1 MEKLLNNRI
10 SWWLEHQNIL
20 PGSQNGFRKGR
31 SCADNLTLLCV
42 DVLKSFKSGEATAAM
57 FLDIKAAYDN
67 VLPDVLLFKLKRL
80 GFPMNTLAFVYNLVS
95 ERSLRFQFGEID
107 ETYTAF
113 RGLPQGSVL
122 SPILYAI
129 YVLELEQVVSRVYGC
144 YILQYADDACLY
156 SSHQNTN
163 TAIERVK
170 EAMDDVCSYLDS
182 LGLDLSVKKTQFCI
196 FDKRNGRKVNSPKW
210 NITVRGCSISN
221 AEMVRFLGVDLHTRM
236 SWKTHIEKI
245 DKKCRNALKTIN
257 CLRRTWWGAD
267 PLLLLRIYRA
277 LIRSRLEYGGLI
289 LFNLTKSEKSKLD
302 RIQFRSLRAALGYS
316 SSTPCN
322 VILAEAKEPPLDIR
336 FRYLASN
343 FLARAASRI
352 DHKVLLVLQEVADLE
367 DTPTLINRDGWVNLV
382 VSFREIDKY
391 RHLIMSSNGPL
402 CYEYGFESIM
412 HHPQVSF
419 DEGEEINGSKRCQ
432 ELFRDIFDEFL
443 TSWTCIFT
451 DGSKDDKAPFGGFSV
466 VLPLEE
472 VELEFRAPRQASI
485 FTLEAIYHQW
495 PFTTPLNLSSN
506 LRSDVL

>member
-1 MEKLLNNRI
+1 M
-10 SWWLEHQNIL
+10 
-20 PGSQNGFRKGR
+20 
-31 SCADNLTLLCV
+31 
-42 DVLKSFKSGEATAAM
+42 
-57 FLDIKAAYDN
+57 
-67 VLPDVLLFKLKRL
+67 
-80 GFPMNTLAFVYNLVS
+80 
-95 ERSLRFQFGEID
+95 
-107 ETYTAF
+107 
-113 RGLPQGSVL
+113 
-122 SPILYAI
+122 
-129 YVLELEQVVSRVYGC
+129 
-144 YILQYADDACLY
+144 
-156 SSHQNTN
+156 
-163 TAIERVK
+163 
-170 EAMDDVCSYLDS
+170 
-182 LGLDLSVKKTQFCI
+182 
-196 FDKRNGRKVNSPKW
+196 
-210 NITVRGCSISN
+210 
-221 AEMVRFLGVDLHTRM
+221 
-236 SWKTHIEKI
+236 
-245 DKKCRNALKTIN
+245 
-257 CLRRTWWGAD
+257 
-267 PLLLLRIYRA
+267 
-277 LIRSRLEYGGLI
+277 
-289 LFNLTKSEKSKLD
+289 
-302 RIQFRSLRAALGYS
+302 GYS

-506 LRSDVL
+506 LRSDTPGVYFKPWCLTKWWDRMWSEFHEWFMSSNIDKGNYYRNNFYANTSKPWFSKFSLNRRSVTSINRLRSGHHSLNVCLFKYGIVQSPSCNCGDADESPNHILFQCSLYDCQRAEFIKVLTIFLGHTPYSVEFLLGNLNQGILNCLCKFLSSIKRFI

>member
-1 MEKLLNNRI
+1 MIGELCPSWVPNNRPCLVSDIADPFLDSTFTKEELSFALADVKLSSSPGLDGIDYKMIVQLPNEAKLVLLELLNQI
-10 SWWLEHQNIL
+10 FT
-20 PGSQNGFRKGR
+20 SQ
-31 SCADNLTLLCV
+31 D
-42 DVLKSFKSGEATAAM
+42 
-57 FLDIKAAYDN
+57 
-67 VLPDVLLFKLKRL
+67 
-80 GFPMNTLAFVYNLVS
+80 
-95 ERSLRFQFGEID
+95 
-107 ETYTAF
+107 
-113 RGLPQGSVL
+113 
-122 SPILYAI
+122 
-129 YVLELEQVVSRVYGC
+129 
-144 YILQYADDACLY
+144 
-156 SSHQNTN
+156 HQNTN

-210 NITVRGCSISN
+210 NITVRG
-221 AEMVRFLGVDLHTRM
+221 
-236 SWKTHIEKI
+236 
-245 DKKCRNALKTIN
+245 
-257 CLRRTWWGAD
+257 
-267 PLLLLRIYRA
+267 
-277 LIRSRLEYGGLI
+277 
-289 LFNLTKSEKSKLD
+289 
-302 RIQFRSLRAALGYS
+302 AAWGYS

-367 DTPTLINRDGWVNLV
+367 DTPTLINRDGRVNLV

-485 FTLEAIYHQW
+485 FTLEVMAIYHALKFIEQS
-495 PFTTPLNLSSN
+495 PFRCFTPGVYFKPWCLTKWWVKNPI
-506 LRSDVL
+506 